1 MKKNLTNT
9 DVSLTGTDHC
19 NFKFSEN
26 IQFEKGN
33 FSGFLIK
40 KLNTKVVFWKDFAFL
55 LKILSLL
62 FSK

>member
-40 KLNTKVVFWKDFAFL
+40 KLNTKVVF
-55 LKILSLL
+55 
-62 FSK
+62 